1 MSRRQPHSGSHRP
14 PGSVRII
21 GGAWRGR
28 RIEIVAGVE
37 IRPTPDRVRETLFN
51 WLMPV
56 LPGARCLDLYAGTG
70 ALGLEALSR
79 GAAESWFV
87 EREAAAAA
95 ALEAT
100 LLRFGGRIPGQDET
114 GKEET
119 GHAATG
125 QDVTGKGRVLA
136 TDAKRWLKTPPVAT
150 FDVVFLDPP
159 YAANNLADL
168 CTLLARGWL
177 AADAWVYLETSRSQS
192 LPALPEGWQWHRES
206 QAGDVRYALAHV
218 RSTQS

>member
-1 MSRRQPHSGSHRP
+1 MSRRQPASGPRRP

-21 GGAWRGR
+21 GGNWRGR
-28 RIEIVAGVE
+28 RIELVDAVE
-37 IRPTPDRVRETLFN
+37 LRPTPDRVRETLFN
-51 WLMPV
+51 WLMAV
-56 LPGARCLDLYAGTG
+56 VPGARCLDLYAGTG

-87 EREAAAAA
+87 ERDPRAAA

-100 LLRFGGRIPGQDET
+100 LLRFGGQAAGQPM
-114 GKEET
+114 
-119 GHAATG
+119 
-125 QDVTGKGRVLA
+125 GKGRVLA
-136 TDAKRWLKTPPVAT
+136 ADAKRWLKTPPLAA

-177 AADAWVYLETSRSQS
+177 AARAWVYLETSRSQS
-192 LPALPEGWQWHRES
+192 FPVLPEGWQWHRES
-206 QAGDVRYALAHV
+206 QAGDVRYALATV
-218 RSTQS
+218 RSTQP

>member
-1 MSRRQPHSGSHRP
+1 
-14 PGSVRII
+14 VD
-21 GGAWRGR
+21 
-28 RIEIVAGVE
+28 GVE

-87 EREAAAAA
+87 ERDATAAA

-100 LLRFGGRIPGQDET
+100 LIRFGGRIAGQGET
-114 GKEET
+114 GQL
-119 GHAATG
+119 AAAQLEVG
-125 QDVTGKGRVLA
+125 QLEAGQLGAGKGRVLA

-177 AADAWVYLETSRSQS
+177 AAQAWVYLETSRSQS

>member
-1 MSRRQPHSGSHRP
+1 MPRRQPASGPRRP

-21 GGAWRGR
+21 GGSWRGR
-28 RIEIVAGVE
+28 RIEIVDGVE
-37 IRPTPDRVRETLFN
+37 LRPTPDRVRETLFN

-87 EREAAAAA
+87 ERDPSAAAAIDA
-95 ALEAT
+95 M
-100 LLRFGGRIPGQDET
+100 LLRLGGP
-114 GKEET
+114 
-119 GHAATG
+119 APA
-125 QDVTGKGRVLA
+125 TGKGRVVA
-136 TDAKRWLKTPPVAT
+136 SDAKRWLKMPPAAT

-159 YAANNLADL
+159 YAANNLGDL

-177 AADAWVYLETSRSQS
+177 AAHAWVYLETSRSQS
-192 LPALPEGWQWHRES
+192 FPLLPEGWQWHRES
-206 QAGDVRYALAHV
+206 QAGDVRYALATV

>member
-1 MSRRQPHSGSHRP
+1 MPRRQPSSGPKRP

-21 GGAWRGR
+21 GGNWRGR
-28 RIEIVAGVE
+28 RIEIVDGVE
-37 IRPTPDRVRETLFN
+37 LRPTPDRVRETLFN

-56 LPGARCLDLYAGTG
+56 LPGVRCLDLYAGTG

-87 EREAAAAA
+87 ERDARAAAAI
-95 ALEAT
+95 EAT
-100 LLRFGGRIPGQDET
+100 LLRFGGPGASQGAGEIARPTT
-114 GKEET
+114 GR
-119 GHAATG
+119 
-125 QDVTGKGRVLA
+125 GRVLA
-136 TDAKRWLKTPPVAT
+136 TDAKRWLKMPPAAT

-159 YAANNLADL
+159 YAADNLADL

-177 AADAWVYLETSRSQS
+177 AAHAWVYLETSRSQS
-192 LPALPEGWQWHRES
+192 FPLLPEGWQWHRES
-206 QAGDVRYALAHV
+206 QAGDVRYALANV

>member
-1 MSRRQPHSGSHRP
+1 MPRRQTSSGKQRP
-14 PGSVRII
+14 TGSVRII

-28 RIEIVAGVE
+28 RVEIVAGVE
-37 IRPTPDRVRETLFN
+37 LRPTPDRVRETVFN
-51 WLMPV
+51 WLMPR

-87 EREAAAAA
+87 ERDPRAAA
-95 ALEAT
+95 ALEAM
-100 LLRFGGRIPGQDET
+100 LLRLGAREAPGHQPMDQP
-114 GKEET
+114 G
-119 GHAATG
+119 
-125 QDVTGKGRVLA
+125 GKGRVFA
-136 TDAKRWLKTPPVAT
+136 TDAKRWLKTPPPTT

-177 AADAWVYLETSRSQS
+177 ATEAWVYLETSRSQS
-192 LPALPEGWQWHRES
+192 LPELPLGWQWHRES
-206 QAGDVRYALAHV
+206 QAGDVRYALANV
-218 RSTQS
+218 RSPQP